1 MRSMFY
7 TDGYLINV
15 YDLYH
20 RTSAEA
26 AAAILRTGRFGSY
39 CQNRHEAF
47 FTNEGDGS
55 NSRRYGDVV
64 IHVEVPTHQAV
75 VDERF
80 RDSEVFY
87 RMPRRMN
94 RQRANTSLAF

>member
-26 AAAILRTGRFGSY
+26 AAAILRTGRFVSY

-47 FTNEGDGS
+47 F
-55 NSRRYGDVV
+55 
-64 IHVEVPTHQAV
+64 HQ
-75 VDERF
+75 
-80 RDSEVFY
+80 
-87 RMPRRMN
+87 
-94 RQRANTSLAF
+94 